1 MEPDEWLGA
10 EEKAYP
16 LHLISNQPKTKLH
29 SQMDNG
35 TLSSSIKI
43 KGHQPLEM
51 NPDDAN
57 LAVLLRVT
65 SLEYS
70 MVEVPVYVE

>member
-1 MEPDEWLGA
+1 MEPTEWLGA
-10 EEKAYP
+10 KEKAYP

-35 TLSSSIKI
+35 TKFLDKNKRPPAI
-43 KGHQPLEM
+43 EM
-51 NPDDAN
+51 NPDDAKS
-57 LAVLLRVT
+57 RGITQVT

-70 MVEVPVYVE
+70 MVEDPVYVE